1 MQKVQEFQDQE
12 ECKQES
18 DIEESYHNLPVKITC
33 CEDGV
38 EVDPSEGIRSA
49 SYDNRDYN
57 SEPEEDLG
65 ENRDTD
71 PVLDVGKKGT
81 TSRRRIVTYILLWLL
96 LVGLILI
103 AMGVAKQS
111 KNREASKSIVA
122 TRFPTKSPTQFPT
135 QSPTVS

>member
-12 ECKQES
+12 EYKQES
-18 DIEESYHNLPVKITC
+18 DIEESYCNRPVKITC

-38 EVDPSEGIRSA
+38 EVDPNGGIGSA
-49 SYDNRDYN
+49 SYANRECN
-57 SEPEEDLG
+57 SEPKEDLDG
-65 ENRDTD
+65 IRDTD
-71 PVLDVGKKGT
+71 PVLEVGKKGT
-81 TSRRRIVTYILLWLL
+81 ASRRRIVIYILLWLL

-122 TRFPTKSPTQFPT
+122 TRFPTQSPT